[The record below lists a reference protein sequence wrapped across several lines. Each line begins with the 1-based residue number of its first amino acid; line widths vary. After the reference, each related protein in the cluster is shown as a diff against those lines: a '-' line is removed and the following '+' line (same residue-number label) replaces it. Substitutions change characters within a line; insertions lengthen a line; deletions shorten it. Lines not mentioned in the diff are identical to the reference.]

1 MGSLY
6 YALMY
11 FVYVL
16 SLSNGQIYIGFTK
29 DLKKRI
35 EEHNNGKVFTTS
47 KYLPIKLVYYE
58 CYLSREDAKIRET
71 MIKKF
76 GSTYSH
82 LKKRIY
88 YSIKAS
94 QGRG

>member
-1 MGSLY
+1 
-6 YALMY
+6 MY

-16 SLSNGQIYIGFTK
+16 SLSNKQIYIGFTK

-58 CYLSREDAKIRET
+58 CYLSWKDAKNRET
-71 MIKKF
+71 MLKKF

-82 LKKRIY
+82 LKKRIFH
-88 YSIKAS
+88 SIEAS